1 MQILKMLRNDDSTRA
16 DVRPDR
22 HGAAPL
28 DGRTIG
34 TGNATGRVAEGVGR
48 V

>member
-1 MQILKMLRNDDSTRA
+1 MTDTHE

-28 DGRTIG
+28 DGRTVG

-48 V
+48 A